1 VSLVMTLEGHS
12 KPAKRQPIAVKTPT
26 IEQLKSWTQA
36 RYGKDAIQ
44 FECLD
49 LLWTMESHWNYKAVG
64 AKTKLGRAYGIVQAL
79 PATKMKS
86 IGADYLTN
94 PYTQIKW
101 GLRYIE
107 LRYSNNACWALRHE
121 LNKGW
126 Y

>member
-1 VSLVMTLEGHS
+1 VRHL
-12 KPAKRQPIAVKTPT
+12 APT
-26 IEQLKSWTQA
+26 VDQLKTWTQA
-36 RYGKDAIQ
+36 RYGKDPIL

-49 LLWTMESHWNYKAVG
+49 LLWTMESHWNYASRG
-64 AKTKLGRAYGIVQAL
+64 AKTREGRAYGIPQAL
-79 PATKMKS
+79 PASKMKLT
-86 IGADYLTN
+86 GVDYLTN

-107 LRYSNNACWALRHE
+107 LRYNNNACWALRHE